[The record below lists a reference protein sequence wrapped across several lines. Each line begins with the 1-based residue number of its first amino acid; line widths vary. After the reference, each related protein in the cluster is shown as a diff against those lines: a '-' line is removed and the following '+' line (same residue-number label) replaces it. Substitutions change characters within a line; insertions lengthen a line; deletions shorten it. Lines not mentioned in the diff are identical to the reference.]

1 MAGAPGGGAGRARG
15 GGLVNGVHVRPG
27 ARDAVVPRL
36 LGDEARRA
44 VLAAAGSRLLL
55 AVVALVTTYTVGVRE
70 RALFLRDPAHAEAL
84 HGLLAR
90 LLSPWAHWDGVW
102 FVRIAAEGYAAYPRS
117 EAFFPLYPL
126 LVRGVAAGV
135 GDYVVAGLVVSLAC
149 YAGAMAVLFR
159 LVRAELGPRTALWS
173 VALLS
178 FFPTALFFQ
187 AVYSE
192 ALFLLLTLLA
202 FWWARGGRWALAGLA
217 GMLAVL
223 TRSAGLLLLVPF
235 ALLWWEQWRG
245 APLRLP
251 GGPRPESPA
260 PSGPSSASRSAV
272 PRPSLFSWLW
282 ILLVP
287 AGLALYM
294 VYLWLAFRQAMLFST
309 VQAAWGREL
318 SLPTTAVWRGAVTTA
333 RAAAWLVEHG
343 PAAVLGTHTA
353 SGGLESDVIANVLE
367 FSGFAAAVAMLAACW
382 RRLPAA
388 WTLYALAALVF
399 PLLYSSEARPL
410 YSLPRF
416 VVVVFP
422 LFVGAAA
429 VLVPRPVWR
438 WLVTA
443 VFVALLVFS
452 TVLFASFI

>member
-1 MAGAPGGGAGRARG
+1 MSGAQAR
-15 GGLVNGVHVRPG
+15 P
-27 ARDAVVPRL
+27 AAAAAVEPRL
-36 LGDEARRA
+36 LDDEARRA
-44 VLAAAGSRLLL
+44 ALAAAGSRLLL
-55 AVVALVTTYTVGVRE
+55 LLVALLTTYTVGVRE
-70 RALFLRDPAHAEAL
+70 RALYLRDPAHAEAL
-84 HGLLAR
+84 QGFVGR
-90 LLSPWAHWDGVW
+90 LFAPWAHWDGVW
-102 FVRIAAEGYAAYPRS
+102 FVRIAADGYAGYPHS

-126 LVRGVAAGV
+126 LLRGLAAGV
-135 GDYVVAGLVVSLAC
+135 GDYVVAGLVISLAC
-149 YAGAMAVLFR
+149 YSGAMVVLFR
-159 LVRAELGPRTALWS
+159 LARAELGPHVALWS
-173 VALLS
+173 VVLVS
-178 FFPTALFFQ
+178 VFPTALFFQ

-192 ALFLLLTLLA
+192 ALFLLLALLA
-202 FWWARGGRWALAGLA
+202 FWWARRGRWALAGLA

-223 TRSAGLLLLVPF
+223 TRSVGLLLLVPLVVF
-235 ALLWWEQWRG
+235 WWEQWRG
-245 APLRLP
+245 APLCLP
-251 GGPRPESPA
+251 GGPVLPAAAGDDGGPGRPAEAA
-260 PSGPSSASRSAV
+260 PSSGAGALSQHRLR
-272 PRPSLFSWLW
+272 RPSRLSWLW

-294 VYLWLAFRQAMLFST
+294 AYLWLAFRQAMLFST

-333 RAAAWLVEHG
+333 RAVAWLVVHG

-367 FSGFAAAVAMLAACW
+367 FTGFAAAAAMLAACW
-382 RRLPAA
+382 RKLPAA

-429 VLVPRPVWR
+429 VLAPRPLWR

-443 VFVALLVFS
+443 VFVTLLAFS
-452 TVLFASFI
+452 TALFASFI